1 MFFLDLIQQQN
12 HTKSITIEAY
22 INTAGGQLSVS
33 WKMVSGRCREE
44 SDSSERDLL
53 CTKAERYEIIGE
65 KMRRNTV
72 NDLGWL

>member
-1 MFFLDLIQQQN
+1 
-12 HTKSITIEAY
+12 
-22 INTAGGQLSVS
+22 
-33 WKMVSGRCREE
+33 MVSGRCREE